1 MKSSFTWLVLVGLLW
16 GLGAPTAWSQ
26 KSKRKAGTATT
37 SSPEQVAEAERAF
50 TEGMKF
56 YVMEDYSRALTLLE
70 QALTIQPENAGVFF
84 ALAQTQQKLNNA
96 DKALGYAEKA
106 FLLDDD
112 NKYYSELLAGLYQKK
127 HNFAEAAKLYQLL
140 SQQHPENS
148 EYALELAAVYLQQ
161 DKFDDAL
168 KTYDRLEKALGVN
181 EEVTRQKQLIFL
193 KQNRLDEAV
202 REGERLAASDPS
214 EVDYMV
220 DLAELLLAHN
230 RNEQAITWL
239 EKILAVRPDNA
250 QAHIM
255 LADLYR
261 RKGDLEKCNREL
273 EVAFNDPNL
282 DALTKA
288 RVLTSYIA
296 MLTDDKSKENALRFA
311 QSLVGTN
318 PQQPQACVLYADL
331 LLQKND
337 KRGARDMYV
346 QAVRLDKSMKEVWDR
361 VMALDAD
368 LNQIDSLAAHSEEA
382 LEVFPNQA
390 NYWYSNGAA
399 HLMKRQYAR
408 AIESLEEARKLEGD
422 GELAKE
428 IEGQLGDAYNGAG
441 QHRKSDEAYEA
452 TLKRDPANEHVLNNY
467 SYFLSLRKEN
477 LPRAREL
484 AARLV
489 EKHPDNGTYLDTY
502 GWVLFVSGDF
512 KLARTFLEKAT
523 QHNKGNS
530 ATIVEH
536 YGDVLFQLGEK
547 EKALEQWRKAKTMGQ
562 GNALLDK
569 KITTGTL

>member
-1 MKSSFTWLVLVGLLW
+1 MKVSFMGLLLVGLVW
-16 GLGAPTAWSQ
+16 GLVTPLAWGQ
-26 KSKRKAGTATT
+26 KSRRKVEANA
-37 SSPEQVAEAERAF
+37 SPERMAEAERTF

-56 YVMEDYSRALTLLE
+56 YVMEDYTRALTLLE
-70 QALTIQPENAGVFF
+70 QARDMQPENAGVYF

-96 DKALGYAEKA
+96 DKALTYAEKA
-106 FLLDDD
+106 FLLDD
-112 NKYYSELLAGLYQKK
+112 NNRYYSELLAGLYQKK
-127 HNFAEAAKLYQLL
+127 HNFGEAAKLYQLL
-140 SQQHPENS
+140 AQKHPEND

-161 DKFDDAL
+161 DRYDDAL
-168 KTYDRLEKALGVN
+168 HTYDRLEKSLGVN
-181 EEVTRQKQLIFL
+181 EEVSRQKQLIFL
-193 KQNRLDEAV
+193 KQNRLEDAI
-202 REGERLAASDPS
+202 REGERLVASDPS

-261 RKGDLEKCNREL
+261 RKGDLDKCNREL

-288 RVLTSYIA
+288 RVLTSYMA

-311 QSLVGTN
+311 QSLVDTN

-331 LLQKND
+331 LLQKAD
-337 KRGARDMYV
+337 KRGARDMYA

-361 VMALDAD
+361 VLALDAD
-368 LNQIDSLAAHSEEA
+368 LNQIDSLVAHSEEA

-399 HLMKRQYAR
+399 LLMKRQYGR
-408 AIESLEEARKLEGD
+408 AIEALEEARKLEGD

-428 IEGQLGDAYNGAG
+428 IEAQLGDAYNGAG
-441 QHRKSDEAYEA
+441 QYRDSDAAYEA
-452 TLKRDPANEHVLNNY
+452 SLKRDPANEHVLNNY
-467 SYFLSLRKEN
+467 SYFLALRKEN

-484 AARLV
+484 ALKLV

-512 KLARTFLEKAT
+512 KQARTWLEKAV

-536 YGDVLFQLGEK
+536 YGDVLFHLGEK

-562 GNALLDK
+562 GNAQLDK
-569 KITTGTL
+569 KISTGTL